1 MIFSPLNYSGG
12 FCFVDENLGQ
22 RYNLE
27 NVFESFF
34 RKEGIMVFN
43 SIDFLLFFPV
53 VVLIYF
59 VIPQKARKYWLL
71 IASYYFYMSW
81 NKTYALLILASTVTT
96 FLGGIFL
103 NKVSKKKLVVAGT
116 FIVNLGILF
125 SFKYLNFLIENINF
139 ISRRLGGDAI
149 SHSLNVLLPVG
160 ISFYTFQALGYI
172 IDVYRGDIE
181 PEKNFVRYALFVSF
195 FPQLVAGPIERSK
208 NLLSQ
213 IEREDKERLFSYS
226 KVVSGF
232 AMMCYGMFIKVV
244 LADNLAV
251 FVDNV
256 WENLQIVGFTEGLF
270 AAVAFSLQIYCDF
283 GAYSTIAIG
292 AARVMGFDLMENFN
306 TPYFAT
312 SISDFWRRWH
322 ISLSTWFKDYL
333 YIPLGGS
340 RCSKAR
346 KYRNIMV
353 VFLVSGLWHGANWT
367 YVIWG
372 GIHGL
377 YQIIGDALKPL
388 REKISDI
395 LRIDREAGSYKF
407 GRILG
412 TFFLTTFAWIFFR
425 ADSLKDAVCFLK
437 RMFSRFNPWSL
448 HDGNLYNF
456 GVNRTDFHVVVVAAL
471 VLLVVDIF
479 RYVKKEDFGQILVR
493 QNLIFRWIVLLAL
506 IVSTIIFGAYG
517 IHFSTAQF
525 IYFQF

>member
-1 MIFSPLNYSGG
+1 
-12 FCFVDENLGQ
+12 
-22 RYNLE
+22 
-27 NVFESFF
+27 
-34 RKEGIMVFN
+34 MVFN
-43 SIDFLLFFPV
+43 SFEFLVFFPIV
-53 VVLIYF
+53 ALLYF
-59 VIPQKARKYWLL
+59 VIPKKLRKYWLL
-71 IASYYFYMSW
+71 LASYYFYMSW

-96 FLGGIFL
+96 YFCGIL
-103 NKVSKKKLVVAGT
+103 IEKVMRKKAVVAAT
-116 FIVNLGILF
+116 FVVNLGILF
-125 SFKYLNFLIENINF
+125 SFKYLNFFLDNISF
-139 ISRRLGGDAI
+139 ISRCLGGSGL
-149 SHSLNVLLPVG
+149 SHSLNILLPVG

-172 IDVYRGDIE
+172 IDVYREEIR
-181 PEKNFVRYALFVSF
+181 PEKNFVKYALFVSF

-213 IEREDKERLFSYS
+213 IEREDNERLFSYE
-226 KVVSGF
+226 KAVSGF

-244 LADNLAV
+244 LADNIAV

-256 WENLQIVGFTEGLF
+256 WENLHIVGFTEGLF

-306 TPYFAT
+306 MPYFAT

-340 RCSKAR
+340 RCSKIK

-377 YQIIGDALKPL
+377 YQVVGDALKSV
-388 REKISDI
+388 REKVVKI
-395 LRIDREAGSYKF
+395 LNINTEVGSYKF
-407 GRILG
+407 GRMAG
-412 TFFLTTFAWIFFR
+412 TFLLTTFAWIFFR
-425 ADSLKDAVCFLK
+425 ADTMKDASAFLK
-437 RMFSRFNPWSL
+437 RMFTNFNPWSL

-456 GVNRTDFHVVVVAAL
+456 GIDRTDYHVIVVATL
-471 VLLVVDIF
+471 ILLFVDIL
-479 RYVKKEDFGQILVR
+479 RSVKKEDFGEILVK
-493 QNLIFRWIVLLAL
+493 QNLCFRWLVLIAL
-506 IVSTIIFGAYG
+506 IIATVIFGAYG
-517 IHFSTAQF
+517 VNFSTAQF